1 MKKRE
6 LGALLIV
13 LAYSLTLIHLAWV
26 ALNYFG
32 EIVVEIDATT
42 DSLIIRNLGDREVTV
57 ESILAAGESS
67 TVNQVVPP
75 GGFLRLDLPEG
86 AEHFIVVTDA
96 GSWALAVGGKRLASN
111 KLRTQAALAFVA
123 FWTGLPPV
131 ALFLWEFFRGVRGVA
146 IPYAIAYLVAFGLIE
161 LTWPRGAPFSPA
173 ISASVGT
180 LTSLILSEAAL
191 RRHRRLVSKTESI
204 HGD

>member
-1 MKKRE
+1 MRKRE

-13 LAYSLTLIHLAWV
+13 LAYSLTLVHLAWV

-32 EIVVEIDATT
+32 EVVIEIDASA
-42 DSLIIRNLGDREVTV
+42 DSFVIRNLGDRDVTI
-57 ESILAAGESS
+57 EKILAGGESQD
-67 TVNQVVPP
+67 VNRVIPP
-75 GGFLRLDLPEG
+75 GEFLKLDMPEG

-111 KLRTQAALAFVA
+111 KLRTQAALAFIA
-123 FWTGLPPV
+123 FLTGVPPV

-146 IPYAIAYLVAFGLIE
+146 IPYAIAYSATLGLIE
-161 LTWPRGAPFSPA
+161 LTWPSGVPFSPA
-173 ISASVGT
+173 ISALAGT
-180 LTSLILSEAAL
+180 LVSLILSEAAL
-191 RRHRRLVSKTESI
+191 RRQRKLSSGAESI